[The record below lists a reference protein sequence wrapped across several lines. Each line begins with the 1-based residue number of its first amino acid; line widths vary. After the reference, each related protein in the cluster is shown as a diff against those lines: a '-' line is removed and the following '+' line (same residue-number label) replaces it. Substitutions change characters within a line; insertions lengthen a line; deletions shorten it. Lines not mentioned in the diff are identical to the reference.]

1 LAEAYRSIARI
12 QKTHGRN
19 GEVVAVPTHGLPL
32 LLHEGLE
39 VAIVPPALKGPRRH
53 RVGRCVDAPGG
64 QLVTF
69 EDVRSLG
76 DADALVG
83 KTVLARVADLP
94 TDLALRD
101 VDALIG
107 RDVFDER
114 YGNLGSISEVLRGP
128 AQDVWVI
135 SGRYGEVLVPVVDA
149 VVREFPP
156 TGSICVDLP
165 RGLVDEEAPC
175 E

>member
-1 LAEAYRSIARI
+1 MAEAYRSIARI

-32 LLHEGLE
+32 LLRKGLE
-39 VAIVPPALKGPRRH
+39 VALVPPGLKGPRRQ
-53 RVGRCVDAPGG
+53 VVERCVDASGG
-64 QLVTF
+64 QLVAF
-69 EDVRSLG
+69 ADVRSLG
-76 DADALVG
+76 EAARLVG

-94 TDLALRD
+94 SDLALHD

-107 RDVFDER
+107 RDVCDKR
-114 YGNLGSISEVLRGP
+114 LGQVGSIVEVMRGP
-128 AQDVWVI
+128 AQDVWVVE
-135 SGRYGEVLVPVVDA
+135 GRYGEVLVPVVDA
-149 VVREFPP
+149 VVREFSP
-156 TGSICVDLP
+156 TGGICVDLP